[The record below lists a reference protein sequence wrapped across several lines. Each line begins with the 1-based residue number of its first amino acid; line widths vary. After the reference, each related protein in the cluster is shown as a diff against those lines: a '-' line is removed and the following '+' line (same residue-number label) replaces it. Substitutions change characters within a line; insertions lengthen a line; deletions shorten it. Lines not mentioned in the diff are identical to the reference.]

1 MSTLELADVVDR
13 SYDRKELIVLFM
25 DNLVW
30 PLLVI
35 VFLAFSFFLPD
46 SFLTTRNIQFLLYS
60 SAALGMIALA
70 ESLCLISGNFDLSV
84 GSIAGFSAMFTGTF
98 LAQWVPSTP
107 GIAGLALI
115 LFVGGF
121 IGLLNGVSISYLG
134 VNPFLQTLAFLIIFQ
149 GGILLISNTAQT
161 ALPDLYTFVGGGT
174 ISFGIPFA
182 IVLMLAV
189 YAFFGLML
197 KYSRFGQK
205 VYAVGGNTD
214 AAEEAGINTQRVILY
229 VYILSGVL
237 SALGGLL
244 FTGFLGAATPTLGE
258 NALFPAFAAAVI
270 GGISL
275 FGGRGKIVGALGGVL
290 LLGTIEAG
298 LVMLRVDPN
307 TIQTTTGIVLLVAIL
322 LYTFI
327 EKYRSRLLAE

>member
-1 MSTLELADVVDR
+1 MSTVELSDVVNR
-13 SYDRKELIVLFM
+13 EYDKKTLIVTFM

-30 PLLVI
+30 PLLIV
-35 VFLAFSFFLPD
+35 VFLFFSLFIPD
-46 SFLTTRNIQFLLYS
+46 SFLTTRNMQFLLYS

-84 GSIAGFSAMFTGTF
+84 GSIAGFSAMFAGTF
-98 LAQWVPSTP
+98 MAQWFPSTP
-107 GIAGLALI
+107 GVVGIALI
-115 LFVGGF
+115 LGVGGF
-121 IGLLNGVSISYLG
+121 IGLMNGLSISYLG

-149 GGILLISNTAQT
+149 GGILIISNTSQT
-161 ALPDLYTFVGGGT
+161 ALPEVYTFIGGGT
-174 ISFGIPFA
+174 IAGGIPIA
-182 IVLMLAV
+182 ILLMLAV
-189 YAFFGLML
+189 FGLFGLIL
-197 KYSRFGQK
+197 KYSRFGAK
-205 VYAVGGNTD
+205 VYAVGGNET
-214 AAEEAGINTQRVILY
+214 AAEEAGINTKRIVVY

-237 SALGGLL
+237 SAFGGLL

-275 FGGRGKIVGALGGVL
+275 FGGRGKVVGALGGVL

-307 TIQTTTGIVLLVAIL
+307 TIQTTTGLVLFGAIL

-327 EKYRSRLLAE
+327 EKYRSRLLAQ